1 MNAMT
6 LVTTT
11 ATSSNAGDG
20 IINFRIM
27 VEDRITNEQ
36 AKELVFE
43 FYNEIEK
50 GISEIQLFRETYQ
63 IKFDIKSGKDGEILY
78 SGQRN
83 KGEDQIWWQF

>member
-1 MNAMT
+1 
-6 LVTTT
+6 
-11 ATSSNAGDG
+11 
-20 IINFRIM
+20 M

-78 SGQRN
+78 SGQI
-83 KGEDQIWWQF
+83 KGKIRFGGNSRRQGHRITPYSHRAFALGPA